1 MKLAEKMRFTI
12 KCMRYSLRLKIN
24 LIGLV
29 FMTVLGL
36 VYEILDFSNGVGGSY
51 FILISAMYP
60 AQLLYSV
67 CMSQL
72 VQASPYKKALTTS
85 IVTLLTFCSGLIFYL
100 LVIGVKSV
108 WVVLDPSQAGRR
120 AGEILAAGLFLVMI
134 EIYTAVVFR
143 YFWGG
148 IILLSAIMVGVYS
161 SIISTDG
168 IFHSLGQ
175 LFSRCPLPAAIVL
188 GLCLALLGGLLQYGM
203 SLLLYNRPISKRAIY
218 GVLRQQS

>member
-1 MKLAEKMRFTI
+1 MKLAEKMRFII
-12 KCMRYSLRLKIN
+12 KCMRYSSRLKTN

-29 FMTVLGL
+29 CMAVLGL
-36 VYEILDFSNGVGGSY
+36 VYEILDFSSGMGSC

-72 VQASPYKKALTTS
+72 VQASPYKKALMTS
-85 IVTLLTFCSGLIFYL
+85 MVTLLTFCSGLIFYL

-108 WVVLDPSQAGRR
+108 WIVLDPSQAGRR

-148 IILLSAIMVGVYS
+148 IIIVSVIMVGVYS

-175 LFSRCPLPAAIVL
+175 LLSRCPLPAAIVL